1 MRVTERGRVT
11 IPKSIRERFG
21 FEPQTEV
28 EFVVS
33 EGAVLL
39 VHRVDARKEV
49 VQRLY
54 GRKSFGATTDEL
66 VKLLRE

>member
-1 MRVTERGRVT
+1 MRVTERGQVT
-11 IPKSIRERFG
+11 IPKNIRERFG
-21 FEPQTEV
+21 FEPETEV

-39 VHRVDARKEV
+39 VHRAGARKAA

-54 GRKSFGATTDEL
+54 GRKNFGASTDEL
-66 VKLLRE
+66 MKLLRQ

>member
-1 MRVTERGRVT
+1 MT
-11 IPKSIRERFG
+11 IPKNIRERFG

-28 EFVVS
+28 EFVVR

-39 VHRVDARKEV
+39 VRRAGVRKEAM
-49 VQRLY
+49 QRLY

-66 VKLLRE
+66 VKLLRQ